1 MLIITRQMISDIAE
15 QCGFNSF
22 SQFNRVF
29 NKLSGMSPSAFRK
42 HQATPSPSSTLL
54 SYSAEAHLSS

>member
-1 MLIITRQMISDIAE
+1 MLVYSRLKITAIAE

-29 NKLSGMSPSAFRK
+29 NKLSGMSPSEFRK
-42 HQATPSPSSTLL
+42 GKISNPASTLL
-54 SYSAEAHLSS
+54 SY